1 MLLAI
6 GGLRNL
12 AEAPVIYL
20 PIVTAT
26 RPQQEPLLR
35 VKQQAS
41 PASGSSMLKLYIA
54 LFVAAVLIC
63 NFVGLVLWDS
73 SCQNKNLVQYEK
85 EVASRKAQEAQRELE
100 WVREMDKK
108 REEEHARETQWQT
121 EYDLKKAQEAQ
132 RELEW
137 VREMDKKREE
147 ERARETRWQTEYD
160 LKKAQEARRE
170 LAWERHMNE
179 TQESERTREAQWKRS
194 YDLKRAQEKQ
204 QQRAWERQMDNKRR
218 EERTREAQWEMSQE
232 KRERLGLSWSAPL
245 SHGCVSHGVQSY
257 RARLLDAGAYNYNKI
272 VPCMEMPIS
281 IHGVSRIA
289 DHCERQGNVGVLR
302 LIVCS
307 KH

>member
-1 MLLAI
+1 MA
-6 GGLRNL
+6 LRCIDSL
-12 AEAPVIYL
+12 FKVRPKQRARSDPRSYL
-20 PIVTAT
+20 FFSF
-26 RPQQEPLLR
+26 REQEPLLR
-35 VKQQAS
+35 AKQQAS

-63 NFVGLVLWDS
+63 NFVGLVLWDR

-121 EYDLKKAQEAQ
+121 EYDLKKAQEA
-132 RELEW
+132 
-137 VREMDKKREE
+137 
-147 ERARETRWQTEYD
+147 
-160 LKKAQEARRE
+160 RRE

-179 TQESERTREAQWKRS
+179 TQESERTREAQWKRA

-204 QQRAWERQMDNKRR
+204 QERAWERQMDNKRR

-257 RARLLDAGAYNYNKI
+257 RARLLDAVFTECLGSPTTANAKGMWVFSGSSCALNTDKTTT
-272 VPCMEMPIS
+272 MPQEIWGHWTVEEDPS
-281 IHGVSRIA
+281 CSPFFQDWRT
-289 DHCERQGNVGVLR
+289 NVRVDIL
-302 LIVCS
+302 S
-307 KH
+307 NW